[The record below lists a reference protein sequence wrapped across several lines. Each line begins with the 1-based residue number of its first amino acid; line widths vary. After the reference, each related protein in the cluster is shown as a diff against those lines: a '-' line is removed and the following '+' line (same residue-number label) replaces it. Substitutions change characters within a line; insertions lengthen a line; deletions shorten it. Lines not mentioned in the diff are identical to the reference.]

1 MSLDSIW
8 RGEVDAVIV
17 PAVLPDPPRR
27 EETEAAAFGPAEGLD
42 ELCAALRARL
52 EGELHVRE
60 HLLQAARAYVR
71 QHGPN
76 IHQAALVT
84 ALERVALEYR
94 NPPEVASY
102 GVDRLLDYIVAQE
115 RAARYVP
122 FGRRSAQDVL
132 PPYFG
137 QEAENR
143 FREVNNQ
150 RRTVVEWIRRNYR
163 FALARVEIAA
173 RRQAAFAAEGLA

>member
-1 MSLDSIW
+1 M
-8 RGEVDAVIV
+8 V
-17 PAVLPDPPRR
+17 P
-27 EETEAAAFGPAEGLD
+27 
-42 ELCAALRARL
+42 
-52 EGELHVRE
+52 
-60 HLLQAARAYVR
+60 
-71 QHGPN
+71 
-76 IHQAALVT
+76 

-94 NPPEVASY
+94 SPVEVASY
-102 GVDRLLDYIVAQE
+102 GIDRLVDYIVGQE

-122 FGRRSAQDVL
+122 FGRRSAQDAVL

-150 RRTVVEWIRRNYR
+150 RRTVVDWIRRNYR
-163 FALARVEIAA
+163 FALARMEIAA